1 MKEEIKMRKVVVIGG
16 GAAGL
21 MAACVAA
28 KNGKKVILIE
38 KNEKL
43 GKKIYITGKGRCN
56 LTNNIEPIEF
66 FPNVVSNPKFA
77 YSCINV
83 FSPKDTIK
91 YFESLGLNL
100 KTERGN
106 RVFPLSDKASDVT
119 KALEKE
125 LYRLKVEVLLNTSVT
140 EILVD
145 SGKIVGVA
153 TEGKNISCDGVVVCC
168 GGISY
173 PATGSTG
180 DGYRFAKA
188 LGHSIVDLRPALV
201 GIELC
206 GDKFKEAQGVS
217 LKNVTIKC
225 KYGEKVVYTEFGE
238 MLFTHFGISGPIVL
252 SCSSVINRKTP
263 TDLKLYI
270 DLKPALDFE
279 TLDKRLIREF
289 GENNHK
295 VLATVMKN
303 LLPKSLIG
311 IVLNQAGV
319 KQSKKCS
326 EITQAERKKIV
337 FALKE
342 LEFLV
347 KKLRPVDEAI
357 VTSGGVSVKEIN
369 PKTMESKIVNG
380 LYFAGEVIDVDAF
393 TGGFNLQLAF
403 STGYVAGL
411 NC

>member
-1 MKEEIKMRKVVVIGG
+1 MSRVVIIGG

-21 MAACVAA
+21 MSACIAAR
-28 KNGKKVILIE
+28 NGKEVLLIE

-56 LTNNIEPIEF
+56 LTNDVLPIEF
-66 FPNVVSNPKFA
+66 FGNVVSNPKFL

-83 FSPKDTIK
+83 FSPKDTMD
-91 YFESLGLNL
+91 YFESLGLKL

-125 LYRLKVEVLLNTSVT
+125 IYKQGVEVLLNTTVSKINV
-140 EILVD
+140 VD
-145 SGKIVGVA
+145 GKITNVVA
-153 TEGKNISCDGVVVCC
+153 NGKTHVCDSVIVCC

-180 DGYRFAKA
+180 DGYKFAKA
-188 LGHSIVDLRPALV
+188 LGHSVVDLRPALV

-217 LKNVTIKC
+217 LKNVRLKC
-225 KYGEKVVYTEFGE
+225 KCCDKVVFEEFGE
-238 MLFTHFGISGPIVL
+238 MLFTHFGVSGPIVL
-252 SCSSVINRKTP
+252 SCSSLINRKEP
-263 TDLKLYI
+263 NDLKLYI
-270 DLKPALDFE
+270 DLKPALDND
-279 TLDKRLIREF
+279 TLEKRLLREF
-289 GENNHK
+289 SENK
-295 VLATVMKN
+295 LKDLATTMRS

-311 IVLNQAGV
+311 IVLTQAEV

-326 EITQAERKKIV
+326 EITIEERKRIIV
-337 FALKE
+337 ALKE
-342 LEFLV
+342 LRFSV
-347 KKLRPVDEAI
+347 KKLRPIDEAI
-357 VTSGGVSVKEIN
+357 ITSGGVNVKEIN
-369 PKTMESKIVNG
+369 PKTMESKIVTG